1 LTTPSTEL
9 QAIGNDHI
17 AELAEATAGL
27 MEPAIFNQKWLL
39 GGSGK
44 VFLSIL
50 VVGFSAS

>member
-27 MEPAIFNQKWLL
+27 MEPAIFNKNGCLAE
-39 GGSGK
+39 
-44 VFLSIL
+44 VERC
-50 VVGFSAS
+50 FSAF